1 MSTATT
7 TETALADGLGSKVR
21 KTVIGAGFAMVL
33 LVPKILNL
41 RRNENSWTLFRTAL
55 GIFGAALVVLPLS
68 IWNSYLFAVIGL
80 AIFITAILLPPA
92 LTSSRTD
99 DKARELGA
107 LIVVNGGLLQS
118 SHRSVIPVQLFVGS
132 ENIWALDELLH
143 PVLVIA
149 VSELRSARAEELPA
163 NHGRPARWVLNLRW
177 TDRSAIFS
185 YSGVFAEHL
194 AQVAERTIQSVIRPS
209 LPVIPTS
216 QPQRR
221 AARA

>member
-7 TETALADGLGSKVR
+7 TETALADSLGARVR
-21 KTVIGAGFAMVL
+21 KTMIGTGFAMVL

-41 RRNENSWTLFRTAL
+41 RRNEHSWTLFRTAL

-80 AIFITAILLPPA
+80 GIFIAAILLPPA
-92 LTSSRTD
+92 ITSSRTD
-99 DKARELGA
+99 EKARELGA

-118 SHRSVIPVQLFVGS
+118 SSKSVIPVQLFVGS

-143 PVLVIA
+143 PVVVIA
-149 VSELRSARAEELPA
+149 VSELRSAHAEELPA

-177 TDRSAIFS
+177 ADRSAIFS

-194 AQVAERTIQSVIRPS
+194 ARVAENTVQSIIRPS
-209 LPVIPTS
+209 LPVL
-216 QPQRR
+216 PQRR